1 MVAPMRSDE
10 LLDRAR
16 RSAFIGNEF
25 QYNDFTNQA
34 LFDEMNDRL
43 RSVFSDAI
51 ISARSGYW
59 LTTVVFPGNVTYG
72 SFRIPSRAA
81 VGGLESVEF
90 YLNGQYYHLREL
102 SPREVSKWET
112 TSSSTVTGLPV
123 GYWLDG
129 EKVNLVRAPLSG
141 VTIRLRYYLR
151 PSLLVTSQS
160 STSSNSGS
168 AAAIRGRVDLVD
180 NATKKITVNTL
191 PFDYS
196 LSTPA
201 AITTGATVD
210 LVRPTGWHMPTIVSA
225 SATIVGNEITLSGTS
240 LGALNA
246 DEFNQAVRLGD
257 FVRVAEQTDWPA
269 LPADFHRMLAD
280 ATAANILREM
290 DLDDKAEVIANVAS
304 ADFARFAK
312 VIQPRVKSEPKRVR
326 LRPYWSRS

>member
-1 MVAPMRSDE
+1 MRSDE
-10 LLDRAR
+10 LLERTRRA
-16 RSAFIGNEF
+16 AFIGDENA
-25 QYNDFTNQA
+25 YSAYTNQV

-59 LTTVVFPGNVTYG
+59 LTTVVFAGNVTYG

-81 VGGLESVEF
+81 VGGLESVEY
-90 YLNGQYYHLREL
+90 YLNGEYYHLREL
-102 SPREVSKWET
+102 SPREVAKWEV
-112 TSSSTVTGLPV
+112 TSSSTATGLPV

-129 EKVNLVRAPLSG
+129 EKVNLVRAPQSG

-160 STSSNSGS
+160 STTFVSGS
-168 AAAIRGRVDLVD
+168 DGVIRGRVDFVD
-180 NATKKITVNTL
+180 NANKKVTVNTL
-191 PFDYS
+191 PFDQS

-201 AITTGATVD
+201 AITTGAIVD

-225 SATIVGNEITLSGTS
+225 AATIVGNEITLSGTS

-246 DEFNQAVRLGD
+246 DEFNQAVRVND
-257 FVRVAEQTDWPA
+257 YVRVADQTDWPA
-269 LPADFHRMLAD
+269 LPSDFHRMLAD

-290 DLDDKAEVIANVAS
+290 DLTSKAETISTVAS
-304 ADFARFAK
+304 ADFARFAQS
-312 VIQPRVKSEPKRVR
+312 IQPRVKSEPRSIR
-326 LRPYWSRS
+326 LRPYWSRR

>member
-1 MVAPMRSDE
+1 MRSDE
-10 LLDRAR
+10 LLARAR
-16 RSAFIGNEF
+16 RAAFIGDELA
-25 QYNDFTNQA
+25 YTEYTNQV

-59 LTTVVFPGNVTYG
+59 LSTVVFAGNVTYG

-81 VGGLESVEF
+81 VGGLESVE
-90 YLNGQYYHLREL
+90 YLLNGEYYHLREL
-102 SPREVSKWET
+102 SPREAAKWEV

-129 EKVNLVRAPLSG
+129 EKVNLVRAPQSG

-168 AAAIRGRVDLVD
+168 AAAIRGRIDFVD
-180 NATKKITVNTL
+180 NANKKVTVNTL

-196 LSTPA
+196 LTSPA

-210 LVRPTGWHMPTIVSA
+210 VVRPTGWHTPTIVSA
-225 SATIVGNEITLSGTS
+225 VGTIVGNEITFAGLTS
-240 LGALNA
+240 
-246 DEFNQAVRLGD
+246 DEFLQGVRLND
-257 FVRVAEQTDWPA
+257 YVRVADQTDWPA
-269 LPADFHRMLAD
+269 LPSDFHRMLAD

-290 DLDDKAEVIANVAS
+290 DLGSKAETISTVAS
-304 ADFARFAK
+304 ADFTRFAK
-312 VIQPRVKSEPKRVR
+312 VIQPRVKSEPKRIR
-326 LRPYWSRS
+326 QRPYWSRS